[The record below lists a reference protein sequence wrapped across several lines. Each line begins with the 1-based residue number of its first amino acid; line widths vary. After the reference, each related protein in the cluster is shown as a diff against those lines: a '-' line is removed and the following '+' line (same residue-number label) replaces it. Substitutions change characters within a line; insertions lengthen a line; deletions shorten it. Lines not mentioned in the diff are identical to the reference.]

1 MYQDK
6 TMTKIKLSS
15 CIMQMNQ
22 KLKNPIDKTLVNCR
36 HSSVTRYWLLHQMV
50 LGSIP
55 VNNVTFTKHK
65 IDQKLQQNESL
76 SPSLRQLCGNF
87 HELSDSLQ
95 SFETR

>member
-6 TMTKIKLSS
+6 TMRNMKLSS

-22 KLKNPIDKTLVNCR
+22 KLENSIDKSLVNR
-36 HSSVTRYWLLHQMV
+36 RQSSVTGYWLLHQMV

-65 IDQKLQQNESL
+65 IDQKLQQNS
-76 SPSLRQLCGNF
+76 GN
-87 HELSDSLQ
+87 LPN
-95 SFETR
+95 TI

>member
-6 TMTKIKLSS
+6 TMRNMKLSS

-22 KLKNPIDKTLVNCR
+22 KLENSIDKSLVNFR

-65 IDQKLQQNESL
+65 IDQKLQQNS
-76 SPSLRQLCGNF
+76 GN
-87 HELSDSLQ
+87 LPN
-95 SFETR
+95 TI